1 MSSIRS
7 VFGLTGAC
15 LVLALVAPA
24 PAHGSGGWPWPL
36 DGARLT
42 GYGARYVSS
51 QGVTCTHGGIDI
63 AAAAGAP
70 VSACTPGA
78 VVFSGPVPAG
88 EGARAWAVTVLTAD
102 GLRVTY
108 LPLERTSVLEGETV
122 AAGAVLGTVAG
133 SGDPSSPGSHLHL
146 GVRRGEV
153 RLDPLALLE
162 ADSEEAHAA
171 SERPADAVVS
181 ADPSRTGVPSSIPV
195 VPPRSASTPLRSPAS
210 GRASAPAADAASRGG
225 SGQIPVLFP
234 SAAMPESPLLRRI
247 PRVSD
252 APQLRTAVVAA
263 DVASMRR
270 VLGVVLARLGLIGLA
285 GACAWPTLRGVLDG
299 RARRSS
305 ETIAVR
311 SDGA

>member
-1 MSSIRS
+1 MSSIRP

-15 LVLALVAPA
+15 LVLALVVPA

-42 GYGARYVSS
+42 GYGTRYVSS

-63 AAAAGAP
+63 AAAAGVP
-70 VSACTPGA
+70 VSACTPGEVA
-78 VVFSGPVPAG
+78 FSGPVPAG
-88 EGARAWAVTVLTAD
+88 EGARAWAVTILTAD
-102 GLRVTY
+102 GLRITY
-108 LPLERTSVLEGETV
+108 LPLERTSVLKGEVV

-133 SGDPSSPGSHLHL
+133 SGDSSSPGPHLHL

-153 RLDPLALLE
+153 RLDPLALLG
-162 ADSEEAHAA
+162 AGSEEVRVAPEGPSNVPMTADPGRIGA
-171 SERPADAVVS
+171 PSSAPVALSRPASV
-181 ADPSRTGVPSSIPV
+181 
-195 VPPRSASTPLRSPAS
+195 PLRSPAS
-210 GRASAPAADAASRGG
+210 RRASVPAVGAASRGV
-225 SGQIPVLFP
+225 SGQLPALFP
-234 SAAMPESPLLRRI
+234 SAVIPESPLLRRI

-285 GACAWPTLRGVLDG
+285 GACAWPVLRGVLDG
-299 RARRSS
+299 RARRSP
-305 ETIAVR
+305 ETITVR
-311 SDGA
+311 SDGV